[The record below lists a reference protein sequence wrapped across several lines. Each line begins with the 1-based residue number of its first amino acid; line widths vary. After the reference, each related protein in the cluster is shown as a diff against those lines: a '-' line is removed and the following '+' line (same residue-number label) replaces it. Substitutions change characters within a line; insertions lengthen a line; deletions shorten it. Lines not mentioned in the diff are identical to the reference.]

1 MQSKLLKSF
10 LGLLLLPLS
19 ASGLPAEERVAQA
32 VRAYGS
38 PSGLEAR
45 DSRQGNTTQ
54 TYETRFAGVTW
65 DQRNWRLKSTVLD
78 QGHFQSRGSIANGY
92 VGINVASAGPF
103 FELDTPVD
111 GDVINGWPL
120 FSRRQTFATIT
131 GFYDEQPRTNGTNFP
146 WLYQYGGES
155 VISGVPHWSG
165 LVLDLGD
172 GTYLDATVD
181 NSTISDYSTVYDYKA
196 GILSWSYTWTP
207 KGNKGSFKINY
218 RLFAHKLYI
227 NQAVVRLEITPSSD
241 GDATVVNVLDGYAAV
256 RTDFVGSGKDG
267 DAIYSAVRP
276 WGINNVTAYIY
287 AVLDGSDGVDLS
299 TLAIATDKPYVH
311 SNDSSIA
318 QSVNVGFRA
327 GKTVT
332 VTKFVGA
339 ASTDAFPNPQQ
350 TARQAALTAK
360 AKGYDALLRSHVA
373 EWAAVMPDEF
383 VDDFTFE
390 NGTLPDD
397 PFVIE
402 SAITAVVNPYY
413 LLQNTVG
420 ENALQEVS
428 NAPVNEWSISVGGLT
443 SDSYAGLIFWDAD
456 LWMHPGLAVSFPKAA
471 QRIPNYRVAKYEQAR
486 QNVKTAFTGSKNH
499 TWFSDEAAVYSWTSG
514 RYGNCTG
521 TGPCWDYEYHLN
533 GDIGISL
540 VNQWVTS
547 GDTET
552 FQNSYFPVYNSIATL
567 YADLLQKNGSHWTL
581 TNMTDPDEYA
591 NGVDAGGYTMALI
604 AQTLLYANSFRQQ
617 FGDEQNS
624 TWTDMASN
632 ILFMRENDVS
642 LEYTTMNNSVQV
654 KQADVVLVT
663 YPLDYTTNYDAGD
676 ALDDLDYYA
685 LKQSPDGPAMT
696 YAIFSI
702 VANEVSP
709 SGCAAYTYAQYSYD
723 PYVRAPFFQLSE
735 QLIDDYTLNGGTHPA
750 FPFLTGH
757 GGANQVVIFGY
768 LGLRLLPDDVIHI
781 DPNLPPQIPH
791 VKYRTF
797 YWRGW
802 PIQASSNYTHTTL
815 RRAAQVPAL
824 DTADPR
830 FANTTIPVQV
840 GSGNNAMVYQLP
852 LKGTLTVAN
861 RQVASTKTVAGNL
874 AQCQP
879 VQSQDS
885 YEPGQYPL
893 AAVDGSAATKW
904 QPSYAANVSSVTVS
918 LPESEAGT
926 LVSGFYFDWAQA
938 PPVNATVVFHNTTT
952 APSLTETA
960 GQQAFVTHI
969 NVTVSNAYDPEANSA
984 DIIELPSSNTTNVT
998 LPQPVPVPRYA
1009 TLFISGNQALSESEV
1024 QAQNGTG
1031 ATVAEWAILA
1041 SNPQAGSSTR
1051 KMQLRGVSSPSLA
1064 GLHARRVN
1072 MMERM
1077 I

>member
-1 MQSKLLKSF
+1 MQSKLLS
-10 LGLLLLPLS
+10 LLLLS
-19 ASGLPAEERVAQA
+19 LPASCLPLEERVAQV
-32 VRAYGS
+32 VRAYS
-38 PSGLEAR
+38 RPHGLQVR
-45 DSRQGNTTQ
+45 DGNPGNASQ
-54 TYETRFAGVTW
+54 TYETRFPGVTW
-65 DQRNWRLKSTVLD
+65 DQHNWRLTSTVLD
-78 QGHFQSRGSIANGY
+78 QGHYQSRGSIANGY

-120 FSRRQTFATIT
+120 FSRRQTFATIA

-172 GTYLDATVD
+172 GNYLDATVD
-181 NSTISDYSTVYDYKA
+181 SSTISDYSTVYDYKA

-218 RLFAHKLYI
+218 SLFAHKLYV
-227 NQAVVRLEITPSSD
+227 NQAVVRLDITPSTNTN
-241 GDATVVNVLDGYAAV
+241 ATVVNVIDGYSAV

-276 WGINNVTAYIY
+276 WGISNVTAYIY
-287 AVLDGSDGVDLS
+287 TVLDGSNGVDLS
-299 TLAIATDKPYVH
+299 SSAIVNNKPYIH
-311 SNDSSIA
+311 TNDSSIA
-318 QSVNVGFRA
+318 QAVNVGFRS

-332 VTKFVGA
+332 ITKFVGA
-339 ASTDAFPNPQQ
+339 ASSDAFPNPQQ
-350 TARQAALTAK
+350 TAKDAALTAK
-360 AKGYDALLRSHVA
+360 KKGYDALLHSHVA
-373 EWAAVMPDEF
+373 EWAAVMPDES
-383 VDDFTFE
+383 VDDFTFPE
-390 NGTLPDD
+390 NGTLPQD
-397 PFVIE
+397 PFIIE

-420 ENALQEVS
+420 ENALKEIS

-456 LWMHPGLAVSFPKAA
+456 LWMHPGLAAAFPKAA
-471 QRIPNYRVAKYEQAR
+471 QRIPNYRVAKYQQAR
-486 QNVKTAFTGSKNH
+486 RNVKTAFTSSKNE
-499 TWFSDEAAVYSWTSG
+499 TWFSDSAAVYPWTSG

-533 GDIGISL
+533 GDIGLSL
-540 VNQWVTS
+540 INQWVAS
-547 GDTET
+547 GDTKT
-552 FQNSYFPVYNSIATL
+552 FQESYFPIYDSIATL
-567 YADLLQKNGSHWTL
+567 YADLLQPNGTHWTL

-591 NGVDAGGYTMALI
+591 NAVDAGGYTMPLI
-604 AQTLLYANSFRQQ
+604 AQTLLYANSFRKQ
-617 FGDEQNS
+617 FGIQQNN

-632 ILFMRENDVS
+632 ILLLRENDVT

-663 YPLDYTTNYDAGD
+663 YPLDYTSNYSSTD

-685 LKQSPDGPAMT
+685 LKQSPDGPGMT

-709 SGCAAYTYAQYSYD
+709 SGCSVYTYAQYSYD
-723 PYVRAPFFQLSE
+723 PYVRAPFFQFSE
-735 QLIDDYTLNGGTHPA
+735 QLVDDYTLNGGTHPA
-750 FPFLTGH
+750 YPFLTGH
-757 GGANQVVIFGY
+757 GGANQVVIYGY

-781 DPNLPPQIPH
+781 DPNLPPQVPH

-815 RRAAQVPAL
+815 RRAAHVQAL
-824 DTADPR
+824 DTADQR
-830 FANTTIPVQV
+830 FAKTAIPVQV
-840 GSGNNAMVYQLP
+840 GSGKNVTVYQLP
-852 LKGTLTVAN
+852 VNGQLTVPN
-861 RQVASTKTVAGNL
+861 RQVGSKLTVPGNL

-885 YEPGQYPL
+885 YEPGQYPM
-893 AAVDGSAATKW
+893 AAVDGAASTKW
-904 QPSYAANVSSVTVS
+904 QPSSAANTSSLTVS
-918 LPESEAGT
+918 LPQSESGT
-926 LVSGFYFDWAQA
+926 MVSGFYFDWAQA
-938 PPVNATVVFHNTTT
+938 PPVNATVVFHNDTSEDPLS
-952 APSLTETA
+952 ASA
-960 GQQAFVTHI
+960 GGQYFVTNI
-969 NVTVSNAYDPEANSA
+969 NNITLSSPYNPQANSA
-984 DIIELPSSNTTNVT
+984 DAIMLPSSNTTNVT
-998 LPQPVPVPRYA
+998 LAQPVPVPRYA
-1009 TLFISGNQALSESEV
+1009 TLYITGNQALSESDV

-1041 SNPQAGSSTR
+1041 SNPQAGF
-1051 KMQLRGVSSPSLA
+1051 PSEKSRCEA
-1064 GLHARRVN
+1064 SVARLWLDC
-1072 MMERM
+1072 MLGG
-1077 I
+1077 